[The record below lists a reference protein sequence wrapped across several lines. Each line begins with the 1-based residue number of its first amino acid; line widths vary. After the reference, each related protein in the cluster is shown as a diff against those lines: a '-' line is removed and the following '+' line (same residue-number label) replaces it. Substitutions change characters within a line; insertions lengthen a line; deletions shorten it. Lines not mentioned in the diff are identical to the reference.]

1 MTKDLILPDPEA
13 YTREQL
19 AERWECDLSLIE
31 SYIKSGKL
39 KQGFDTRI
47 EYTGLR
53 KLNYY
58 KCEAGDEGLLNA
70 IKDRKA
76 LSEFVNPVIQE
87 KIIPCPNHL
96 YIPFM
101 RNSLMY
107 LVEKSLMLELT
118 HRICMMPR
126 IMVRYFYDLDG
137 NALIPIS
144 KKGVV
149 VFWKVKPRFEL
160 LSVPLEAIEQFE
172 NGCRIVERD
181 ENIPSVTHKEKK
193 ATEREIPGIQ
203 KTIDNAAEDKQP
215 PAHERILRMSEVTK
229 RTGISKSQVHILMND
244 GRFPKSF
251 PLVPG
256 GRAVGWYESVI
267 DEWIKERNEKKHK
280 DEKADE

>member
-1 MTKDLILPDPEA
+1 MTRDLILPDPEA
-13 YTREQL
+13 YTKEQL

-47 EYTGLR
+47 EYNGLR
-53 KLNYY
+53 NLNFY
-58 KCEAGDEGLLNA
+58 KCEAGDEELLNT
-70 IKDRKA
+70 IKNHKA

-101 RNSLMY
+101 RNSTMRLIEES
-107 LVEKSLMLELT
+107 VMLELILK
-118 HRICMMPR
+118 ICMMPR
-126 IMVRYFYDLDG
+126 IMVRYFYDLEG
-137 NALIPIS
+137 NALIPMS

-149 VFWKVKPRFEL
+149 SFPMVNPRFEL
-160 LSVPLEAIEQFE
+160 LSVPLESVEQFE
-172 NGCRIVERD
+172 NECRVIERQ
-181 ENIPSVTHKEKK
+181 ENIPSVTQKEKAEK
-193 ATEREIPGIQ
+193 REDS
-203 KTIDNAAEDKQP
+203 KTIDSLLEDKRP
-215 PAHERILRMSEVTK
+215 PAPERILRMSEVTK

-267 DEWIKERNEKKHK
+267 DEWIRDRDEKKQNNK
-280 DEKADE
+280 ESKE

>member
-1 MTKDLILPDPEA
+1 MTRDLILPDPEA

-53 KLNYY
+53 RLNYY
-58 KCEAGDEGLLNA
+58 KCDASDEELLNA
-70 IKDRKA
+70 IKNDKA

-87 KIIPCPNHL
+87 KIIPCPNYL

-101 RNSLMY
+101 RNSTMRLIEES
-107 LVEKSLMLELT
+107 VTLELMS
-118 HRICMMPR
+118 RICMMPR

-149 VFWKVKPRFEL
+149 AFRMVKPRFEL
-160 LSVPLEAIEQFE
+160 LSVPLEAIKQFE
-172 NGCRIVERD
+172 NGCRIGGD
-181 ENIPSVTHKEKK
+181 KNISLVTTHQEKRAEK
-193 ATEREIPGIQ
+193 REDS
-203 KTIDNAAEDKQP
+203 KTINSLPEDKQP
-215 PAHERILRMSEVTK
+215 PAPERILRMSEVTK
-229 RTGISKSQVHILMND
+229 RTGISKSQVHNLMNAEQ
-244 GRFPKSF
+244 FPKSF

-267 DEWIKERNEKKHK
+267 DEWIKERNEKRQKNW
-280 DEKADE
+280 EADE